1 MKHTSYTGFG
11 QLLTFFLDGWYI
23 STPPLKQTM
32 MAIDGL
38 SCRFFICL
46 YDLNTFCFFS
56 SWFRDVVGTHFLDV
70 YARPLAAEKILI
82 NFKTKSL
89 EIKRYWE
96 YARRCKSDGNQIP
109 HHDDVI
115 MKVEEAKIYSQTQ
128 TEKLSQVAFAGWKKC
143 AICNMWNAFAPSHFI
158 WRLKSRGMLNDWL
171 EKWQSKQDLW
181 KLLGIQHKKHV
192 GDLHTHECTY
202 LIASIKW

>member
-1 MKHTSYTGFG
+1 MWREVKFWVSNKFYDWWSTHHTQASDNFCDI
-11 QLLTFFLDGWYI
+11 FLDGWYI

-82 NFKTKSL
+82 NLKAKSL
-89 EIKRYWE
+89 LKIKRYWE

-109 HHDDVI
+109 HHADVI
-115 MKVEEAKIYSQTQ
+115 LKVEEAKIYSQTQ
-128 TEKLSQVAFAGWKKC
+128 NEKLSKLLLLDVKSVPFV
-143 AICNMWNAFAPSHFI
+143 MWNAFVPSRFF
-158 WRLKSRGMLNDWL
+158 
-171 EKWQSKQDLW
+171 
-181 KLLGIQHKKHV
+181 
-192 GDLHTHECTY
+192 
-202 LIASIKW
+202 

>member
-1 MKHTSYTGFG
+1 MWREVKFWVSNKFYDWWSTHHTQASDNFCDI
-11 QLLTFFLDGWYI
+11 FLDGWYI

-56 SWFRDVVGTHFLDV
+56 SWFRDVVGAHFLDV
-70 YARPLAAEKILI
+70 YARPLAAERILI

-89 EIKRYWE
+89 KIKRYWE

-109 HHDDVI
+109 NHDDVI

-128 TEKLSQVAFAGWKKC
+128 NKKMVQVAFAGCEKF
-143 AICNMWNAFAPSHFI
+143 AICNMWNAFVPSHLFL
-158 WRLKSRGMLNDWL
+158 RLKSRGILNDGL
-171 EKWQSKQDLW
+171 EKW
-181 KLLGIQHKKHV
+181 
-192 GDLHTHECTY
+192 
-202 LIASIKW
+202 

>member
-1 MKHTSYTGFG
+1 MWREVKFWVSNKFYDWWSTHHTQASDNFCDI
-11 QLLTFFLDGWYI
+11 FLDGWYI
-23 STPPLKQTM
+23 FTPPLKQTM

-115 MKVEEAKIYSQTQ
+115 MKVEEANIP
-128 TEKLSQVAFAGWKKC
+128 KLK
-143 AICNMWNAFAPSHFI
+143 
-158 WRLKSRGMLNDWL
+158 LKNCP
-171 EKWQSKQDLW
+171 
-181 KLLGIQHKKHV
+181 KLLLLDEKSVPFLICETLLHLLTSSGGSSLV
-192 GDLHTHECTY
+192 GC
-202 LIASIKW
+202 